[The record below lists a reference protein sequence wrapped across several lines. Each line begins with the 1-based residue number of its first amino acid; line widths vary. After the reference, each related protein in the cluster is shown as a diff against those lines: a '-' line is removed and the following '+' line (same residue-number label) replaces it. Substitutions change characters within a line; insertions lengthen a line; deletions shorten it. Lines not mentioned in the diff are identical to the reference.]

1 MSFPHVSICS
11 VSAHPQHQA
20 GREDES
26 LKEDNLPLTEWTK
39 VLLAT
44 CWHLLKELS
53 MFTTTELSIY
63 YCTPLESE
71 AQTV

>member
-11 VSAHPQHQA
+11 AAANPQRQA
-20 GREDES
+20 GREDGD

-53 MFTTTELSIY
+53 MFSPTELSIY
-63 YCTPLESE
+63 YCTPVEPE
-71 AQTV
+71 AQSM